1 MKVLFLVLAF
11 IVSFDIETALAQFKG
26 EIVGSGGQKFPIA
39 VSPLR
44 NTGGSTADSGRFSTG
59 IADAIVHDLELS
71 GWFRVIDRSS
81 YIESPQKSGI
91 TLGTFD
97 LKDWSTLGAEG
108 LVKGGFSVQG
118 DEITVELRL
127 FDVYQGKE
135 RIAKRYTGGVRQFR
149 RIAHKFVDEIINQFT
164 GIPGVF
170 NTQIAYVSNS
180 GGRFKEIYLSHLDGS
195 EKTQVTDNRT
205 INLSPSWSANGRT
218 ILYSSFKDR
227 GQTLYLRDLDSGKE
241 VRFNPPGAGRYL
253 GGKLSPDGQT
263 VVATY
268 ESAGNTNLH
277 LLDRNGGVIRRLTE
291 DPGIEVSPA
300 WSPDGKQVV
309 FVSDRSGSPQIFVI
323 DIQSGKTRRVT
334 YSGSYNTSPEW
345 SPKGDRIVYTGRVG
359 SRFAIFTI
367 AAEGGDPR
375 KLTSEASDSEDPT
388 WSPDGRFIAFS
399 SNRAGKYHLYV
410 MQASGE
416 NQRRL
421 TGSGGDDTKP
431 SWSPRLLD

>member
-1 MKVLFLVLAF
+1 MKFLLLVLSLVLGLD
-11 IVSFDIETALAQFKG
+11 ISLVSAQFKG

-44 NTGGSTADSGRFSTG
+44 NIGNATGDTNRYSTG
-59 IADAIVHDLELS
+59 IADSIVHDLELS

-91 TLGTFD
+91 TLGSFD
-97 LKDWSTLGAEG
+97 FKDWSTLGAEG
-108 LVKGGFSVQG
+108 LVKGGFSLQG
-118 DEITVELRL
+118 DEIVVELRL

-135 RIAKRYTGGVRQFR
+135 RIAKRYTGGAGQFR

-180 GGRFKEIYLSHLDGS
+180 GGRFKEIFYSHLDGS
-195 EKTQVTDNRT
+195 EKRQVTDNRT
-205 INLSPSWSANGRT
+205 INLSPSWGTNGRT
-218 ILYSSFKDR
+218 ILYSSFQDR
-227 GQTLYLRDLDSGKE
+227 GQTLYLRDLPSGKD
-241 VRFNPPGAGRYL
+241 VRFNPPGAGRFL
-253 GGKLSPDGQT
+253 SGKLSPDGQT

-268 ESAGNTNLH
+268 ESAGNTNLY
-277 LLDRNGGVIRRLTE
+277 LLDRTGSVIRRLTQ

-300 WSPDGKQVV
+300 WSPDGKQIVY
-309 FVSDRSGSPQIFVI
+309 VSDRSGSPQVFVL
-323 DIQSGKTRRVT
+323 DMQSGKTRRVT

-359 SRFAIFTI
+359 SKFAIFTI
-367 AAEGGDPR
+367 PVEGGEPR
-375 KLTSEASDSEDPT
+375 RLTSETFDSEDPT

-410 MQASGE
+410 MQAGGE

-431 SWSPRLLD
+431 SWSPRLVD